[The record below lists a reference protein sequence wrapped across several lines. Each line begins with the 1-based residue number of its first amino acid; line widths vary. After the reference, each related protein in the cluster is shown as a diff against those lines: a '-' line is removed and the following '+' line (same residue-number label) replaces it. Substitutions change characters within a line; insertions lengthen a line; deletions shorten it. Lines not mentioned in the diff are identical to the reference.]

1 MDKKQGLKA
10 KPGLLDEGAC
20 VFGAGVLLKHAQAFG
35 EEVAG
40 VHAGEEDIE
49 FIHRARVASRRLRA
63 SLPLFQDC
71 LPVKKYPIWME
82 HIRKVTRAL
91 GQARDVDV
99 QIERLE
105 KFLRKLDEVR
115 LKPGVAR
122 LILRQRQQRQRLS
135 KPVTRAMGRLLESK
149 VIDDMI
155 ERFSSLAGRAESV
168 YIYTPGLYQ
177 HSFQAINQRLEDFLA
192 YDSIVAQPEKV
203 SELHEMRIHAKWL
216 RYTMENFAPLYSN
229 ELKPFLQAIRKI
241 QETLGEIHDCDV
253 WGQFLPQFM
262 DEERKRVFDYYGNDR
277 MFKRLVPGM
286 VSFQEDCL
294 KAREQQYQSFVGDW
308 QTWQGEMIWE
318 SLRKTIQVPFS
329 QLKEVYPPPA
339 RSDPSQETIDP
350 PDIAQ

>member
-1 MDKKQGLKA
+1 MDKKQGSKA

-20 VFGAGVLLKHAQAFG
+20 VFGGGVLLKHVQALG

-71 LPVKKYPIWME
+71 LPAKKYPIWME

-91 GQARDVDV
+91 GQARDADV

-105 KFLRKLDEVR
+105 KFLNKLEGVR
-115 LKPGVAR
+115 YKPGVIR

-135 KPVTRAMGRLLESK
+135 KPVTKAMGRLIESK
-149 VIDDMI
+149 MIDEMI
-155 ERFSSLAGRAESV
+155 ERFSNLAERAESV
-168 YIYTPGLYQ
+168 YIYTPVLYQ
-177 HSFQAINQRLEDFLA
+177 HSFQAISQQLEDFLA

-216 RYTMENFAPLYSN
+216 RYTLENFAPLYSN
-229 ELKPFLQAIRKI
+229 ELKPFLQAIRQI
-241 QETLGEIHDCDV
+241 QETLGDIHDCDV

-262 DEERKRVFDYYGNDR
+262 DEERQRVLDYYGHDR
-277 MFKRLVPGM
+277 MFKRLAPGIIH
-286 VSFQEDCL
+286 FQEDCL
-294 KAREQQYQSFVGDW
+294 KAREDLHLSFVGNW
-308 QTWQGEMIWE
+308 QALQGEMIWE
-318 SLRKTIQVPFS
+318 SLRKTIQVPFP
-329 QLKEVYPPPA
+329 QPKEIYPPPA
-339 RSDPSQETIDP
+339 RPDPSQAND
-350 PDIAQ
+350 